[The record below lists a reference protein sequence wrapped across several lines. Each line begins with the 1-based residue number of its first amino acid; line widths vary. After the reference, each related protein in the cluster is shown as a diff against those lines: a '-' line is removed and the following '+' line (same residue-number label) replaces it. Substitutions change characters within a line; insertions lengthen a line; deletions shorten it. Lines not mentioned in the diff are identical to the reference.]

1 MIVKLSLSS
10 PHKYSIRYEKQKT
23 KKLNKSNKSNENQ
36 AIKKPKI
43 SQYFQIL
50 PDWSTM
56 EVEWKSTLSTADNIT
71 LLAFWGFFIFFNLKN
86 QGGIS
91 FTDRR
96 QISFLML
103 SKRILFSL

>member
-1 MIVKLSLSS
+1 
-10 PHKYSIRYEKQKT
+10 
-23 KKLNKSNKSNENQ
+23 
-36 AIKKPKI
+36 
-43 SQYFQIL
+43 
-50 PDWSTM
+50 M

-71 LLAFWGFFIFFNLKN
+71 LLALWGFFIFFNLKN